1 MLRIQR
7 SDESFFVLSFLKKW
21 SMEKIIL
28 FFFEACRYA
37 SSLCTG
43 ELGRPSFPDWGL
55 SLSIINTLL
64 IVNFSVDYQVV
75 VEDQFR
81 S

>member
-1 MLRIQR
+1 MKV
-7 SDESFFVLSFLKKW
+7 SSFFRFYQNGVWKKSFF
-21 SMEKIIL
+21 
-28 FFFEACRYA
+28 FFFEACQYA

-43 ELGRPSFPDWGL
+43 ELGRPSFLDWGL

>member
-1 MLRIQR
+1 MCPKSVYWGI
-7 SDESFFVLSFLKKW
+7 
-21 SMEKIIL
+21 
-28 FFFEACRYA
+28 
-37 SSLCTG
+37 
-43 ELGRPSFPDWGL
+43 RPSFPDWGL
-55 SLSIINTLL
+55 NLSIMNTLL